1 MGVEEGV
8 EVELVVD
15 GDEEEGNDVINE
27 GGIVPPV
34 KDMAAQNQ
42 EDEFVYEPG

>member
-15 GDEEEGNDVINE
+15 GDEEEGNDVIDE
-27 GGIVPPV
+27 GGG
-34 KDMAAQNQ
+34 A
-42 EDEFVYEPG
+42 EPRI